1 MASRIAANDI
11 TQPKP
16 HGVTHVQVNCQQ
28 KDFTYDHVYGGGAQ
42 DAGKLY
48 SQCVLPLVGG
58 LFKGYNATVF
68 AYGAPCSGALHRDTC
83 GACSVCF
90 GLQHASSC

>member
-1 MASRIAANDI
+1 MTSHKLHRLPCSLKARDHAARY
-11 TQPKP
+11 PC
-16 HGVTHVQVNCQQ
+16 HRLQVSCQQ

-48 SQCVLPLVGG
+48 NQCVLPLVGG

-68 AYGAPCSGALHRDTC
+68 AYGASSSRSIEG
-83 GACSVCF
+83 
-90 GLQHASSC
+90 HARPLMCHQL